1 MENYKSTLFCH
12 HPLFSIF
19 AKYERAHRY
28 DLPDEPEHDVLPAL
42 PQDVAVHVDYVAA
55 DGLGAVDGQ
64 GEVLVAL
71 EEGERLGARGLAV
84 DHAGV
89 DGVGNGEVDQ
99 LAAQVKIE
107 RSASDIAVLII
118 E

>member
-1 MENYKSTLFCH
+1 ML
-12 HPLFSIF
+12 IF
-19 AKYERAHRY
+19 RRFAPIFFFHIIAKYERAHRY
-28 DLPDEPEHDVLPAL
+28 DLPDEPEHDVLPPLA
-42 PQDVAVHVDYVAA
+42 QDVAVHVDDVAA

-89 DGVGNGEVDQ
+89 DRVGHGEVDQ
-99 LAAQVKIE
+99 LAAQVE
-107 RSASDIAVLII
+107 RKSSDIAVLII